1 MQLTEIIDLGICM
14 NSSVPAS
21 KRKIHKRPHSDWI
34 ALWHHCGIC
43 MLGTANS
50 SAALPPKSQWGTELA
65 IPASPAT
72 VGKSMFTP
80 ARMCLNEFVQ
90 VGGCGGNAYSATE
103 WAILYIYILYIIQYI
118 YTVYDGDILRML
130 LSDVCFT
137 KWQNVEY
144 GRYVMSMSCPFWSNS
159 QTHLENRKGHSALVW
174 VNPNFGKGG
183 RIYHSL
189 FGTLPAKK

>member
-1 MQLTEIIDLGICM
+1 MAHQLQHVGCNCRCASKVMQLTEIIDLGICM

-50 SAALPPKSQWGTELA
+50 SAALPPKSQWGTEIA

-103 WAILYIYILYIIQYI
+103 WAI
-118 YTVYDGDILRML
+118 YDGHILRML
-130 LSDVCFT
+130 LSDVCFFL
-137 KWQNVEY
+137 Q
-144 GRYVMSMSCPFWSNS
+144 S
-159 QTHLENRKGHSALVW
+159 
-174 VNPNFGKGG
+174 GK
-183 RIYHSL
+183 
-189 FGTLPAKK
+189 T